1 VVHVVTVRAE
11 LRSDTAK
18 KAGVER
24 TIGWGIY
31 EVKGDKIAYL
41 RGAIP
46 DCSDPQTA
54 RFVERQRAQPPAR

>member
-31 EVKGDKIAYL
+31 EVKGDKIAEGVSKVL
-41 RGAIP
+41 IL
-46 DCSDPQTA
+46 C
-54 RFVERQRAQPPAR
+54 